1 MKKTELPT
9 LDPGHPTRV
18 FSFSTNLSW
27 YITDPDRF
35 HALLKEAASLIEE
48 PGHYL
53 SDNLFTWGR
62 NNSALEDQAFLKA
75 WQDNVYCDADNAIL
89 WRRYILCTSA
99 YHCVQL
105 EGDFVE
111 CGSLFGTGIK
121 TIIDYF
127 GKEEFAKTFWGYD
140 TFDTN
145 PVEGHGFE
153 GQKAGLYEEVLAR
166 FDGYDNVKLVKGLLP
181 QSLLDNSPDKIAFL
195 HIDLNSAEYEVAV
208 LKALFDRI
216 VPGGILILDDYEW
229 SGIYRAQKLLEDD
242 WFERREYR
250 VIPLPTGQGMLIKR

>member
-1 MKKTELPT
+1 MS
-9 LDPGHPTRV
+9 DPE
-18 FSFSTNLSW
+18 
-27 YITDPDRF
+27 RF
-35 HALLKEAASLIEE
+35 LALLTEAASLLQE
-48 PGHYL
+48 PGYYL

-62 NNSALEDQAFLKA
+62 NNSALDDKPFMNAWKSNIYNAADQ
-75 WQDNVYCDADNAIL
+75 AIL

-121 TIIDYF
+121 TVIDYF
-127 GKEEFAKTFWGYD
+127 GREEFAKTFWGYD

-145 PVEGHGFE
+145 PVDGHGFD
-153 GQKAGLYEEVLAR
+153 GQKAGLYEEILKR

-181 QSLLDNSPDKIAFL
+181 QSLQGNSPEKIAFL

-208 LKALFDRI
+208 LKVLFDRL

-229 SGIYRAQKLLEDD
+229 SGLYRPQKLKEDD

-250 VIPLPTGQGMLIKR
+250 VIPLPTGQGMVIKR